1 MSENLDSMNE
11 AGKRPSFLTVLCI
24 LTFIGSGLGIIGGL
38 LGLVGSSALG
48 MFAPQGMMIVQ
59 IIGLLAAG
67 LCLFGAVKMWGLYKQ
82 GFMMYLA
89 GSILSIVGSVIS
101 AVTIGSYMKESMD
114 TISGMDGMSNDTSM
128 QLATSS
134 VETLA
139 TAAAWTAVVV
149 AVIINTL
156 FIILYN
162 VNRKHLTK

>member
-1 MSENLDSMNE
+1 
-11 AGKRPSFLTVLCI
+11 
-24 LTFIGSGLGIIGGL
+24 
-38 LGLVGSSALG
+38 
-48 MFAPQGMMIVQ
+48 
-59 IIGLLAAG
+59 
-67 LCLFGAVKMWGLYKQ
+67 MWGLYKQ